1 MTLFDFFE
9 SVELP
14 VPEITPEQAADPG
27 FDLKALATA

>member
-14 VPEITPEQAADPG
+14 VPEITPEQAADTS
-27 FDLKALATA
+27 FDLNGLLA